1 MIHPFQDN
9 ICGFCR
15 RIQGAAVPL
24 VNKAQFIKD
33 KQKKKMLVRSMKFC
47 SALMRSQIQFKYS
60 CQTLFFKCHCMSQ
73 YQPHHR
79 CYIMAQR
86 CVC

>member
-15 RIQGAAVPL
+15 GIQGAAVPL
-24 VNKAQFIKD
+24 VNKAQFIK
-33 KQKKKMLVRSMKFC
+33 KKKKKLLIRSMKFC

-60 CQTLFFKCHCMSQ
+60 CQTLFLNV
-73 YQPHHR
+73 
-79 CYIMAQR
+79 I
-86 CVC
+86 VCRSINRIPGAIL